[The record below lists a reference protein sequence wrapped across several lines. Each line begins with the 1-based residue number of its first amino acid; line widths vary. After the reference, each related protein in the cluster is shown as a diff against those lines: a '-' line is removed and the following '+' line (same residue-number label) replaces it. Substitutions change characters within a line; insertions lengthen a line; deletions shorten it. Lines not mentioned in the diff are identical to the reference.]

1 LRTTLQPRIWRS
13 LSDKKQL
20 FKEPYSI
27 QNYGIL
33 YLITAKESVL
43 DLYYIISGI
52 FVGVLSGFFGIGGGT
67 ILIPILIWSGMDIKE
82 AIGISIIQ
90 MVFSSY
96 FGTYLNFKMG
106 NLKIPSTIFLGI
118 GGALG
123 AILGPTITIY
133 LSSKS
138 LTYIFLSVIILTIYN
153 FFYSFKESNKRPI
166 INRTLFTAIG
176 FFIGVFSTSIGV
188 GGSILLTPILVG
200 FLRFKIKDAIS
211 IGLLFV
217 LFSSTSALISF
228 YLHTVLNIHM
238 GVIVGLSS
246 LVGVYI
252 GIKASQKIKPQKLK
266 ILLLLLNFVILGVI
280 LYKLV

>member
-1 LRTTLQPRIWRS
+1 
-13 LSDKKQL
+13 
-20 FKEPYSI
+20 
-27 QNYGIL
+27 L